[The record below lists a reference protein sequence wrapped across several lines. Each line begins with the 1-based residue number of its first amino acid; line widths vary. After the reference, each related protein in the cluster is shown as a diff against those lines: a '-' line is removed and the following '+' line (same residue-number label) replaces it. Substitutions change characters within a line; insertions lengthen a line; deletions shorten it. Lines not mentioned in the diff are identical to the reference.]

1 MALGSLLSTASVIV
15 ALATF
20 AGLALQRGI
29 VTALRERLK
38 DADDENGRLE
48 RRLEDAEKGLVQAQ
62 RDLEALQRIVTKEV
76 QMTALGDQ
84 MQHMNT
90 LLVEIRDSLGRRSQ

>member
-1 MALGSLLSTASVIV
+1 VALGSLLGTASVIV

-29 VTALRERLK
+29 VTGLRERLK

-48 RRLEDAEKGLVQAQ
+48 RRLEDAEKGLIQAQ

-90 LLVEIRDSLGRRSQ
+90 LLIEIRDSLGRRSA